1 MHEINLVTEL
11 SWLDKLLYRY
21 ALIPITKQRLMER
34 EAQFAWIYRTD
45 VPDWGRG
52 RDDGMNLTKYFM
64 LELPMDDS
72 LGATDMPAIWNL
84 KKYERPGTTMN
95 SAGDNHDAHSVQSEE
110 PRVGKDCVSTV

>member
-21 ALIPITKQRLMER
+21 ALIPITRQRLMER
-34 EAQFAWIYRTD
+34 EAQFAWIYRND

-72 LGATDMPAIWNL
+72 LGATAMPAIWNL
-84 KKYERPGTTMN
+84 KKYDSPGTPMKIGRA
-95 SAGDNHDAHSVQSEE
+95 SCREKECQYV
-110 PRVGKDCVSTV
+110 

>member
-45 VPDWGRG
+45 VADWGRG
-52 RDDGMNLTKYFM
+52 RDDGLNLTKYFL
-64 LELPMDDS
+64 LELQTDES
-72 LGATDMPAIWNL
+72 YGATDLTAHWLL
-84 KKYERPGTTMN
+84 KKYDPPGTTPPFPRTKTDTN
-95 SAGDNHDAHSVQSEE
+95 SS
-110 PRVGKDCVSTV
+110 